1 MLRIKRESNAE
12 RIEERDSDLRVLD
25 EDSWRLIRVLMIE
38 VNMITYEW
46 NKDDLKENE
55 RWSRYELIVCL
66 KKSVWNCE
74 LILIE

>member
-1 MLRIKRESNAE
+1 MLRIKREWNAE

-46 NKDDLKENE
+46 NRDDLKEKE
-55 RWSRYELIVCL
+55 SE
-66 KKSVWNCE
+66 
-74 LILIE
+74 IE